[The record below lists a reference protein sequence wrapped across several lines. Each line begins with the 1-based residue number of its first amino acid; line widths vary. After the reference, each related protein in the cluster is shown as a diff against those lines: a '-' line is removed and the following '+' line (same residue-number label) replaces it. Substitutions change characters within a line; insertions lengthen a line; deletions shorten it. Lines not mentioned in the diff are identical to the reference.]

1 LPVALLKNKEL
12 KLVNSPTLMKMRILP
27 APFEIPRI
35 CLYTKLVLFATLLS
49 FGALN
54 VSRASAQQ
62 KLSKRYPVSKNVR
75 IELKN
80 ISGTITVESWNR
92 DEVKLT
98 ALLESPKANLSPR
111 QTSEALIV
119 DVMADNR
126 GRDVGDV
133 NFKLQVPVNSSVDVE
148 TMRGQ
153 ITVSNIRG
161 GMVSAHVT
169 SEGDIEL
176 IGIGARTVYA
186 QNNIGDIY
194 FDGEISRGGTYKF
207 QSSKGNITIRIP
219 ADSAFNLEAAASNK
233 KIALGQFWNDG
244 IKSFGEGRK
253 MVGDVGDGQSRM
265 WVTNFKGSIT
275 FIRR

>member
-1 LPVALLKNKEL
+1 VY
-12 KLVNSPTLMKMRILP
+12 SPTLMKMRILP
-27 APFEIPRI
+27 ARFEIPRI
-35 CLYTKLVLFATLLS
+35 RLYTKLVLFATLLS
-49 FGALN
+49 FGALS
-54 VSRASAQQ
+54 VSRINAQQ

-98 ALLESPKANLSPR
+98 ALLDSPKANLSPR
-111 QTSEALIV
+111 QTSESLIV

-126 GRDVGDV
+126 GRDVGDI
-133 NFKLQVPVNSSVDVE
+133 NFKLQVPVNSSVDLE

-153 ITVSNIRG
+153 ITVTNIRG
-161 GMVSAHVT
+161 GLVSAHVS

-186 QNNIGDIY
+186 KNNIGNIF
-194 FDGEISRGGTYKF
+194 FDGEISRGGTYCF
-207 QSSKGNITIRIP
+207 QSSKGEITIRIP
-219 ADSAFNLEAAASNK
+219 ADSAFNLDAAASSNR
-233 KIALGQFWNDG
+233 KIALGQFWNNG

-253 MVGDVGDGQSRM
+253 VVGDVGDGRSRM
-265 WVTNFKGSIT
+265 SVTNFQGSIT

>member
-1 LPVALLKNKEL
+1 MLTA
-12 KLVNSPTLMKMRILP
+12 R
-27 APFEIPRI
+27 FEIPR
-35 CLYTKLVLFATLLS
+35 CLNHTKLLLFAALLL
-49 FGALN
+49 FGAIN
-54 VSRASAQQ
+54 VRDTYGQQ

-92 DEVKLT
+92 DEIKLT
-98 ALLESPKANLSPR
+98 ALLDSPKANLSPR

-133 NFKLQVPVNSSVDVE
+133 NFKLQVPVDSSVDLE

-153 ITVSNIRG
+153 ISVSNIRG
-161 GMVSAHVT
+161 GLVSAHVS

-176 IGIGARTVYA
+176 IGIGARTVFA
-186 QNNIGDIY
+186 KNNIGDIF
-194 FDGEISRGGTYKF
+194 FDGEIARGGTYRF
-207 QSSKGNITIRIP
+207 QSSKGEITIRIP
-219 ADSAFNLEAAASNK
+219 AESAFNLEAAASNK

-253 MVGDVGDGQSRM
+253 IVGDVGDGRARM
-265 WVTNFKGSIT
+265 SVVNFQGSIS

>member
-1 LPVALLKNKEL
+1 MLLKNTGIK
-12 KLVNSPTLMKMRILP
+12 VVYSPTLMKMRILP
-27 APFEIPRI
+27 ARFEIARI
-35 CLYTKLVLFATLLS
+35 CLYTKLVLFATLLF
-49 FGALN
+49 FGAFSL
-54 VSRASAQQ
+54 SRVNAQQ

-80 ISGTITVESWNR
+80 ISGTITVESWSR

-98 ALLESPKANLSPR
+98 ALLDSPKANLSPR

-133 NFKLQVPVNSSVDVE
+133 NFKLQVPVNSSVDLE

-153 ITVSNIRG
+153 ITVSNKRG
-161 GMVSAHVT
+161 GLVSAHVS

-176 IGIGARTVYA
+176 IGISARTVYA
-186 QNNIGDIY
+186 QNNIGNIF
-194 FDGEISRGGTYKF
+194 FDGEISRGGTYRF
-207 QSSKGNITIRIP
+207 QSSKGEITIRIP

-233 KIALGQFWNDG
+233 KIALGQFWNNG

-253 MVGDVGDGQSRM
+253 VVGDVGDGRSRM
-265 WVTNFKGSIT
+265 SVTNFQGSIT

>member
-1 LPVALLKNKEL
+1 ML
-12 KLVNSPTLMKMRILP
+12 NSPTLMKMRMLLARFEMPHTRLYAKLALLATFLILSTP
-27 APFEIPRI
+27 GV
-35 CLYTKLVLFATLLS
+35 TTV
-49 FGALN
+49 N
-54 VSRASAQQ
+54 AQQ
-62 KLSKRYPVSKNVR
+62 KLSKRYPVAKNVR

-98 ALLESPKANLSPR
+98 ALLDSPKANLSPR
-111 QTSEALIV
+111 QTGEALIV

-126 GRDVGDV
+126 GRDIGDV
-133 NFKLQVPVNSSVDVE
+133 NFKLQVPVNSSVDLE

-161 GMVSAHVT
+161 GLVSAHVS

-186 QNNIGDIY
+186 QNNIGNIF
-194 FDGEISRGGTYKF
+194 FDGEISRGGTYRF
-207 QSSKGNITIRIP
+207 QSSKGDITIRIP

-233 KIALGQFWNDG
+233 RIALGQFWNNG

-253 MVGDVGDGQSRM
+253 IVGDVGDGRSRM
-265 WVTNFKGSIT
+265 SVTNFQGSIT

>member
-1 LPVALLKNKEL
+1 
-12 KLVNSPTLMKMRILP
+12 MKMRMLI
-27 APFEIPRI
+27 ARFEIPRTF
-35 CLYTKLVLFATLLS
+35 YRKLALFATLML
-49 FGALN
+49 FGAFSL
-54 VSRASAQQ
+54 SSITAQQ

-92 DEVKLT
+92 DEIKLT
-98 ALLESPKANLSPR
+98 AVLDSPKANLSPR

-133 NFKLQVPVNSSVDVE
+133 NFKLQVPVDSSVDLE

-161 GMVSAHVT
+161 GLVSAHVS

-176 IGIGARTVYA
+176 IGIGAKTVSA
-186 QNNIGDIY
+186 QNNIGDIFY
-194 FDGEISRGGTYKF
+194 DGEICRGGTYRF
-207 QSSKGNITIRIP
+207 QSSKGEITINIP
-219 ADSAFNLEAAASNK
+219 ADAAFNLEAAASNK

-253 MVGDVGDGQSRM
+253 VVGDVGDGRARM
-265 WVTNFKGSIT
+265 FVMNFQGSIT
-275 FIRR
+275 FRRR

>member
-1 LPVALLKNKEL
+1 
-12 KLVNSPTLMKMRILP
+12 MKMRILP
-27 APFEIPRI
+27 ARLEIPSTNP
-35 CLYTKLVLFATLLS
+35 YAKLLLVATLVF
-49 FGALN
+49 FGAFS
-54 VSRASAQQ
+54 VSSVNAQQ

-80 ISGTITVESWNR
+80 ISGTITVESWSR

-98 ALLESPKANLSPR
+98 ALLDSPKANLSPR
-111 QTSEALIV
+111 QTSESLIV

-126 GRDVGDV
+126 GRDVGDI
-133 NFKLQVPVNSSVDVE
+133 NFKLQVPVNSSVDLE

-161 GMVSAHVT
+161 GLVSAHVT

-176 IGIGARTVYA
+176 MGISASTVYA
-186 QNNIGDIY
+186 QNNIGNIF
-194 FDGEISRGGTYKF
+194 FDGEISRGGTYRF
-207 QSSKGNITIRIP
+207 QSSKGEITIRIP

-233 KIALGQFWNDG
+233 KIALGQFWNNG

-253 MVGDVGDGQSRM
+253 IVGDVGDGRSRM
-265 WVTNFKGSIT
+265 SV
-275 FIRR
+275 

>member
-1 LPVALLKNKEL
+1 
-12 KLVNSPTLMKMRILP
+12 MKMRILS
-27 APFEIPRI
+27 ARFEIPRI
-35 CLYTKLVLFATLLS
+35 CLCTRLVLVATLLFS
-49 FGALN
+49 GALS
-54 VSRASAQQ
+54 VSTVNAQQ

-80 ISGTITVESWNR
+80 ISGTITVESWSR

-98 ALLESPKANLSPR
+98 ALLDSPKANLSPR

-133 NFKLQVPVNSSVDVE
+133 NFKLQVPVNSSVVLE

-153 ITVSNIRG
+153 ITVNSIRG
-161 GMVSAHVT
+161 DLVSAHVS

-186 QNNIGDIY
+186 RNNIGDIF
-194 FDGEISRGGTYKF
+194 FDGEISRGGTYHF
-207 QSSKGNITIRIP
+207 QSSKGEITIRIP
-219 ADSAFNLEAAASNK
+219 ADSAFNLEAAASSNR
-233 KIALGQFWNDG
+233 KIALGQFWNNG

-253 MVGDVGDGQSRM
+253 VVGDVGDGRSRM
-265 WVTNFKGSIT
+265 SVINFQGSIT

>member
-1 LPVALLKNKEL
+1 
-12 KLVNSPTLMKMRILP
+12 MKMRILP
-27 APFEIPRI
+27 ARFEIPRI
-35 CLYTKLVLFATLLS
+35 RLYTKLVLFATLLS
-49 FGALN
+49 FGALS
-54 VSRASAQQ
+54 VSRVNGQQ
-62 KLSKRYPVSKNVR
+62 KLSKRYPVAKNVR
-75 IELKN
+75 VELKN

-92 DEVKLT
+92 DEVMLT
-98 ALLESPKANLSPR
+98 AMLDSPKANLSPR
-111 QTSEALIV
+111 QTGDALIV

-133 NFKLQVPVNSSVDVE
+133 NFKLQVPVNSSVDLE

-161 GMVSAHVT
+161 GLVSAHVS

-186 QNNIGDIY
+186 KNNIGNIF
-194 FDGEISRGGTYKF
+194 FDGEISRNGTYQF
-207 QSSKGNITIRIP
+207 QSSKGDITIRIP
-219 ADSAFNLEAAASNK
+219 ADSAFNLEAAASSNK

-253 MVGDVGDGQSRM
+253 MVGDVGDGKSRM
-265 WVTNFKGSIT
+265 SVINFKGSIT
-275 FIRR
+275 FMRR

>member
-1 LPVALLKNKEL
+1 MY
-12 KLVNSPTLMKMRILP
+12 SPTLMKMRMLP
-27 APFEIPRI
+27 ARLEIPSTNP
-35 CLYTKLVLFATLLS
+35 YAKLLLVATLLL
-49 FGALN
+49 FGALS
-54 VSRASAQQ
+54 VSSVHGQQ
-62 KLSKRYPVSKNVR
+62 KLSKRYPVAKNVR
-75 IELKN
+75 VELKN
-80 ISGTITVESWNR
+80 ITGTITVESWNR

-98 ALLESPKANLSPR
+98 ALLDSPRANLSPR
-111 QTSEALIV
+111 QTGDALIV

-133 NFKLQVPVNSSVDVE
+133 NFKLQVPVNSSVDLE

-161 GMVSAHVT
+161 GMVSAHVS

-186 QNNIGDIY
+186 KNNIGNIF
-194 FDGEISRGGTYKF
+194 FDGEISRNGTYQF
-207 QSSKGNITIRIP
+207 QSSKGDITIRIP
-219 ADSAFNLEAAASNK
+219 ADSAFNLEAAASSNK

-253 MVGDVGDGQSRM
+253 MVGDVGDGKSRM
-265 WVTNFKGSIT
+265 SVINFKGSIT
-275 FIRR
+275 FVRR

>member
-1 LPVALLKNKEL
+1 MVS
-12 KLVNSPTLMKMRILP
+12 SPTLMKMRILP
-27 APFEIPRI
+27 ARFEIPRI
-35 CLYTKLVLFATLLS
+35 GVYTKLVLFATLLS
-49 FGALN
+49 FGALS
-54 VSRASAQQ
+54 VSRINAQQ

-98 ALLESPKANLSPR
+98 ALLDSPKANLSPR

-126 GRDVGDV
+126 GRDVGDI
-133 NFKLQVPVNSSVDVE
+133 NFKLQVPVNSSVDLG

-161 GMVSAHVT
+161 GLVSAHVT

-176 IGIGARTVYA
+176 IGIGARTVDA
-186 QNNIGDIY
+186 QNNIGNIF
-194 FDGEISRGGTYKF
+194 FDGEIARGGTYRF
-207 QSSKGNITIRIP
+207 QSSNGEITIRIP
-219 ADSAFNLEAAASNK
+219 ADSAFNLEASASNR

-253 MVGDVGDGQSRM
+253 MVGHVGDGQSHM
-265 WVTNFKGSIT
+265 WITNLKGSIT

>member
-1 LPVALLKNKEL
+1 MC
-12 KLVNSPTLMKMRILP
+12 PTLMKMRILS
-27 APFEIPRI
+27 ARFEVPEIR
-35 CLYTKLVLFATLLS
+35 LYPKLVLFATLLVV
-49 FGALN
+49 GALGESS
-54 VSRASAQQ
+54 VDAQQ
-62 KLSKRYPVSKNVR
+62 KLSKRYPVSRNVR

-98 ALLESPKANLSPR
+98 AVLDSPKANLSPR

-133 NFKLQVPVNSSVDVE
+133 NFTLQVPVNSSVDLE

-153 ITVSNIRG
+153 IRVSNIRG
-161 GMVSAHVT
+161 GLVSAHVT
-169 SEGDIEL
+169 TEGDIEL
-176 IGIGARTVYA
+176 MGIGARTVSA
-186 QNNIGDIY
+186 QNNIGDIF
-194 FDGEISRGGTYKF
+194 FDGEITRGGTYRF
-207 QSSKGNITIRIP
+207 QSSKGQITIRIP
-219 ADSAFNLEAAASNK
+219 ADSAFNLEAAASNR

-253 MVGDVGDGQSRM
+253 MVGHVGDGQSRM
-265 WVTNFKGSIT
+265 WVTNFQGSIT